1 MRILSVSRIRSPRV
15 LAVAAVAV
23 ASLLSVTSVSPVAQS
38 RPKFRSDDPIAREP
52 DTQDAAKTQEWE
64 IGLIADLTLN
74 LFAKPGDPTPG
85 VRAQNINTIDEVPD
99 SSWFTNRIYAKPVST
114 DEIVRGPNTIEG
126 PAAGKWTI
134 IRAKTAGTAPG
145 FTVRDEQNNVW
156 FLSMDARGYPVAAT
170 AANMVATRL
179 FWALGYN
186 QVEAYL
192 TTVRPENLVIG
203 DKVTVPS
210 HGRRRRYARS
220 DVHDVFA
227 RAHRNA
233 DGSYRV
239 LAARAIP
246 GRVIGGF
253 RYYGT
258 RPDDPNDIVPHEHRR
273 ELRALQ
279 VFGGWTNLVDMKAGN
294 TLDSVVTENG
304 RNTVKHYLQDVGST
318 FGTGSLNPRAG
329 DEGYEYVYDG
339 GPTAKRLATV
349 GLYVQPWQTV
359 DYNEHPEV
367 GLFGAD
373 AFEPEEW
380 KPRVPAAALSRVR
393 ADDTL
398 WAALRVMAFT
408 DDQIRA
414 AVKTGQFSDPT
425 AEKLLA
431 DVLIE
436 RRNKIGRVYFAK
448 VNPLT
453 RFALDGAGVLTF
465 ENPAVRA
472 SLADAPKGGYTATW
486 SRFDNAA
493 SSSQPVGSPTTAAT
507 ERLQAPSD
515 LPRGAGTYIKVS
527 IAAVDPP
534 HASWAKPLDVYFRGT
549 SSGWQLVGV
558 ERLSEG
564 PAPNSVKK
572 R

>member
-1 MRILSVSRIRSPRV
+1 MRILTVSEVRSSRILV
-15 LAVAAVAV
+15 IAAVAV
-23 ASLLSVTSVSPVAQS
+23 AGLLSVTSVSPVAQS
-38 RPKFRSDDPIAREP
+38 RPTFLSDDPLVREP
-52 DTQDAAKTQEWE
+52 DTQDASKTQEWD

-74 LFAKPGDPTPG
+74 LFRKPGDPTPG
-85 VRAQNINTIDEVPD
+85 VRALNINTIDEVPD
-99 SSWFTNRIYAKPVST
+99 SSWFTNRIYAKPVSI
-114 DEIVRGPNTIEG
+114 DEIVRGPNTIDG

-134 IRAKTAGTAPG
+134 IRPKTAGAAPG
-145 FTVRDEQNNVW
+145 FTVRDAQNNVW
-156 FLSMDARGYPVAAT
+156 FLSMDARGYPIAAT

-192 TTVRPENLVIG
+192 TTIRPENLAID
-203 DKVTVPS
+203 DKVTVAS
-210 HGRRRRYARS
+210 HGRRRRYTPS
-220 DVHDVFA
+220 DVRDVFA
-227 RAHRNA
+227 RAHKSP

-246 GRVIGGF
+246 GRIIGGF

-294 TLDSVVTENG
+294 TVDSVITENG
-304 RNTVKHYLQDVGST
+304 RSTVKHYLQDVGST
-318 FGTGSLNPRAG
+318 FGTGALDPRAG
-329 DEGYEYVYDG
+329 DEGFEHVYEG
-339 GPTAKRLATV
+339 GPTAKRFATF
-349 GLYVQPWQTV
+349 GLHIQPWQTV
-359 DYNEHPEV
+359 DYQEHPEV

-414 AVKTGQFSDPT
+414 AVKTGQFSDPE
-425 AEKLLA
+425 AETLLA

-465 ENPAVRA
+465 DNPAVRTRI
-472 SLADAPKGGYTATW
+472 ADGPKGGYTATW
-486 SRFDNAA
+486 ARFDNATSA
-493 SSSQPVGSPTTAAT
+493 AQPVGSPTTAT
-507 ERLQAPSD
+507 SERLQAPAD

-534 HASWAKPLDVYFRGT
+534 HTSWAKPVDVYFRGT

-558 ERLSEG
+558 ERLPEG
-564 PAPNSVKK
+564 PAPNSVT
-572 R
+572 RP